1 MGFPSRAMGLLILAL
16 CGGCAHTEKPP
27 AAIPNPTLP
36 QHVRNNSASLLNDLL
51 NEEKHLSK
59 VLLVKRESDEL
70 QRLVERIS
78 AAAGRGAKQLEQL
91 AKTNATLQL
100 TVAGLP
106 PGEAAARA
114 AIAKTKQRALLQSS
128 GTEFELNLL
137 LTQIEALNYG
147 AHLADVAAL
156 NDSTPANAAVFGN
169 ISRGLKG
176 LYAEVVARLRR
187 LPQATSPK

>member
-1 MGFPSRAMGLLILAL
+1 
-16 CGGCAHTEKPP
+16 
-27 AAIPNPTLP
+27 
-36 QHVRNNSASLLNDLL
+36 
-51 NEEKHLSK
+51 
-59 VLLVKRESDEL
+59 
-70 QRLVERIS
+70 LVERIS
-78 AAAGRGAKQLEQL
+78 AAAGGGAKQLEQL
-91 AKTNATLQL
+91 AKTNATFQL